1 MRLRYQWVIVAVV
14 WTSHTIYYFN
24 YMALGTLAPLIKSD
38 LGLSSARIGLLTSAV
53 SIGSMV
59 FQIPAG
65 IFSDRLGARWVM
77 AMGLALVGISS
88 ILISSVSS
96 YVVIFLLLVA
106 LGAGISANQTPGS
119 KAIIMWF
126 TASGRATAMGIKQT
140 GVTVGGMLASFFLP
154 LLALS
159 TQSWRYPCII
169 AGAASLIGAVI
180 LILIY
185 RDPGEETFHASII
198 VGSYADGLRS
208 LLRNRDFLLV
218 CMAGALLMANQFAFC
233 AYFVLYASTAL
244 RFPLTECGILL
255 AISFLAGALGRVG
268 WSVASDYLF
277 KGRRN
282 GVLAFVCVV
291 CVLVCCGIGLLP
303 VGAPLAFVYIAAII
317 FGLTGLGWNALYL
330 TRVGEMQG
338 KELAGTATG
347 VSFVLCNIG
356 AVLGPPLFGSLV
368 DLTHGYTIPWFFL
381 ASCMAT
387 VALLTVVQKK
397 SGMNQGREVECA

>member
-1 MRLRYQWVIVAVV
+1 MRPGYRWVIVAMI

-77 AMGLALVGISS
+77 AMGLALVGIAS
-88 ILISSVSS
+88 IAISSMSS
-96 YVVIFLLLVA
+96 YVVIFLLLVM

-119 KAIIMWF
+119 KAIIVWF
-126 TASGRATAMGIKQT
+126 TPSGRATAMGIKQT
-140 GVTVGGMLASFFLP
+140 GVTVGGMLASFLLP
-154 LLALS
+154 LLALG
-159 TQSWRYPCII
+159 TQSWRYPCVI
-169 AGAASLIGAVI
+169 AGVASLATAIPL
-180 LILIY
+180 LIVY
-185 RDPGEETFHASII
+185 RDPGRESPDDPGSA
-198 VGSYADGLRS
+198 GSYADGLRS
-208 LLRNRDFLLV
+208 LLRSRDFLLV
-218 CMAGALLMANQFAFC
+218 CTAGAFLMANQFAFC
-233 AYFVLYASTAL
+233 AYFVLYASTVL
-244 RFPLTECGILL
+244 RFPLTRCGILL
-255 AISFLAGALGRVG
+255 AIAFLAGALGRVG

-282 GVLAFVCVV
+282 GVLVFVCVV
-291 CVLVCCGIGLLP
+291 CAFACTGIALLP
-303 VGAPLAFVYIAAII
+303 TGVPLVFVYVAAVV

-368 DLTHGYTIPWFFL
+368 DLTHSYTIPWFFL
-381 ASCMAT
+381 ALCMAM
-387 VALLTVVQKK
+387 VAVLTAVQRK
-397 SGMNQGREVECA
+397 SGMDPVREVECA

>member
-1 MRLRYQWVIVAVV
+1 MRPGYRWVIVAMI

-38 LGLSSARIGLLTSAV
+38 LGLSSARIGFLTSAV

-77 AMGLALVGISS
+77 AMGLAVVGISS
-88 ILISSVSS
+88 ILISSMSS
-96 YVVIFLLLVA
+96 YAIIFLLLVM

-119 KAIIMWF
+119 KAIIVWF
-126 TASGRATAMGIKQT
+126 THGGRATAMGIKQT
-140 GVTVGGMLASFFLP
+140 GVTVGGMLAAFFLP
-154 LLALS
+154 LLALG
-159 TQSWRYPCII
+159 TQSWRYPCVI
-169 AGAASLIGAVI
+169 AGAASLAIAI
-180 LILIY
+180 PLLIVY
-185 RDPGEETFHASII
+185 HDPGRERLDDTGSA
-198 VGSYADGLRS
+198 GSYADGLRT
-208 LLRNRDFLLV
+208 LLRNRDFLFV
-218 CMAGALLMANQFAFC
+218 CAAGALLMANQFAFC
-233 AYFVLYASTAL
+233 AYFVLYASTVL
-244 RFPLTECGILL
+244 RFPLTRCGALL
-255 AISFLAGALGRVG
+255 AISFLAGAVGRVG

-282 GVLAFVCVV
+282 GVLVLVCVVCAFVCV
-291 CVLVCCGIGLLP
+291 GIALLP
-303 VGAPLAFVYIAAII
+303 AGAPLAFVYISAIV

-381 ASCMAT
+381 ASCM
-387 VALLTVVQKK
+387 VMVVVLTVVQRK
-397 SGMNQGREVECA
+397 SGADQVREVECA